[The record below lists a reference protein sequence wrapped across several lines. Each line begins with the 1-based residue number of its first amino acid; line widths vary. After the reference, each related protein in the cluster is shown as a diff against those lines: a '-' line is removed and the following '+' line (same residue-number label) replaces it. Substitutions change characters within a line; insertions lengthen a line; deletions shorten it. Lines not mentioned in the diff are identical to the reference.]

1 MRQLTRMLVVVILL
15 AALIVPFGTIAAQE
29 ESGQITVTGEAE
41 VRVVPDEVIL
51 TLGVETWDASIV
63 AAKSLN
69 DERVTRIIE
78 TAKSNAIPDERIQT
92 DFISIE
98 PRFEDGYQRENFI
111 GYFVRKTIVITL
123 RDISAFE
130 TLLTAVLEAGA
141 THIHGIEFRTTKL
154 REHRDEARALA
165 IRAAREKAVAMAGEL
180 GLEVGE
186 AKNIQEDQGWW
197 WSSYNSWW
205 GSSGS
210 FLTQNVVQN
219 APAGGSSEAGSTFAP
234 GQIAVNARVTITFSL
249 TA

>member
-1 MRQLTRMLVVVILL
+1 MRYFSRMLVAGLLL
-15 AALIVPFGTIAAQE
+15 AAVIVPFGSIAAQQN
-29 ESGQITVTGEAE
+29 SGQITVTGEAE

-51 TLGVETWDASIV
+51 TLGVETWDKSIV
-63 AAKSLN
+63 TAKSMN
-69 DERVTRIIE
+69 DERVKRIIE
-78 TAKSNAIPDERIQT
+78 TAKANNIPGERIQT

-98 PRFEDGYQRENFI
+98 PRYEDGYQQENFI
-111 GYFVRKTIVITL
+111 GYFVRKTIVVTL
-123 RDISAFE
+123 RDISRFE

-165 IRAAREKAVAMAGEL
+165 IQAAREKAVAMAGEL

-210 FLTQNVVQN
+210 FLTQNVIQN

-234 GQIAVNARVTITFSL
+234 GQIAVSARVTITFSL
-249 TA
+249 S